1 MERTKAIERMRGI
14 CSRKECCRQEIS
26 AKLEKLEVEDVAGAV
41 ELLCKE
47 GFIDERRYARA
58 FARDKS
64 SLQGWGSL
72 KIKLALQRK
81 GIDSDV
87 ISAALGEIDTEAA
100 SVKLESLLR
109 AKLRTLRKEEDASAR
124 RAKVLRYALGR
135 GYGYEQI
142 NKVYNDIVRTD

>member
-26 AKLEKLEVEDVAGAV
+26 AKLEKLEVEDVKGAV
-41 ELLCKE
+41 EQLCIE

-81 GIDSDV
+81 GIDPEELPHIWEQYYTSRQRGNKGV
-87 ISAALGEIDTEAA
+87 SGLGLPIVKQISALHHAEVSAESEPGAGSTFRFEI
-100 SVKLESLLR
+100 
-109 AKLRTLRKEEDASAR
+109 
-124 RAKVLRYALGR
+124 
-135 GYGYEQI
+135 
-142 NKVYNDIVRTD
+142 